1 MLKLLNKALRSRVKS
16 ENWLN
21 FTDMKKSLLLL
32 ILVCFGICGFSTK
45 VKHEFYVSVT
55 DIYVDAEK
63 GQINGVVKCFP
74 DDWERA
80 MNALLAN
87 KVQRYVQLDSTS
99 QDSLHE
105 VYLQKHLNVQVD
117 QQPLKFSYSGTVRG
131 PDEVYLL
138 FEGPMELAP
147 EEYAVGWTV
156 NQTLLVDIY
165 PTQENIVILH
175 YDGQKYTS
183 SCREGNEYEFNYS
196 F

>member
-1 MLKLLNKALRSRVKS
+1 VLLI
-16 ENWLN
+16 
-21 FTDMKKSLLLL
+21 
-32 ILVCFGICGFSTK
+32 ILVCFGLSGFSTK

-63 GQINGVVKCFP
+63 QQINGVVKCFP

-80 MNALLAN
+80 MNALLSN
-87 KVQRYVQLDSTS
+87 KVQRYIQLDSTA
-99 QDSLHE
+99 QDSLHA
-105 VYLQKHLNVQVD
+105 VYLQKHLNVKVRNQE
-117 QQPLKFSYSGTVRG
+117 LKFGYSGTVRG
-131 PDEVYLL
+131 FDEMYLL

-147 EEYAVGWTV
+147 EEYAVEWTV
-156 NQTLLVDIY
+156 NQTLLADIY

-183 SCREGNEYEFNYS
+183 SCREGNEYEFYYS

>member
-1 MLKLLNKALRSRVKS
+1 M
-16 ENWLN
+16 
-21 FTDMKKSLLLL
+21 LLL
-32 ILVCFGICGFSTK
+32 ILVCFGLSGFSTK

-80 MNALLAN
+80 MNALLSN
-87 KVQRYVQLDSTS
+87 KVQRYVHLDSTA
-99 QDSLHE
+99 QDSLHQ
-105 VYLQKHLNVQVD
+105 VYLQKHLNVKVGGER
-117 QQPLKFSYSGTVRG
+117 LKFSFSGTVRG

-138 FEGPMELAP
+138 FEGPMELAL
-147 EEYAVGWTV
+147 EEYAEGWEV
-156 NQTLLVDIY
+156 DQTLLADIF

-175 YDGQKYTS
+175 YNGEKFTS
-183 SCREGNEYEFNYS
+183 SCREGNEYQFNYS